1 MSVFLE
7 KRLLIVPMQSQNMGA
22 CTMPLQSALVFF
34 FCSNRKRYQNMSEF
48 LQLYLY
54 KKEDGRRPRAIGI
67 ATDSYTVTE
76 QRRQVAANLS

>member
-1 MSVFLE
+1 
-7 KRLLIVPMQSQNMGA
+7 
-22 CTMPLQSALVFF
+22 
-34 FCSNRKRYQNMSEF
+34 MSEF

-76 QRRQVAANLS
+76 QRREVATSNLS